1 MPNHNTPPP
10 PPHPFPDIQIGWS
23 DVGPTLARP
32 VLLSVF
38 PAKFKL
44 FLVLAWLESPNCWT
58 LELWN
63 SLPAFL
69 TQNICHRRLFGG
81 DSTKLF
87 YENFH
92 LKLFIDYILFIQTTQ
107 TLWCIQFPTH
117 ETFLGLNRGTKLFFV
132 AKTQRSYYLQP
143 EINNRNMACKYTLPP
158 TGYRPQADYYWWDV
172 CPSPSLDCFK
182 MDASRNI

>member
-1 MPNHNTPPP
+1 MGLTTTR
-10 PPHPFPDIQIGWS
+10 HPFPDIQIGWS

-92 LKLFIDYILFIQTTQ
+92 LKHWLYSFYSDNPNTLMHIVPHTRNFSWFELRNQT
-107 TLWCIQFPTH
+107 I
-117 ETFLGLNRGTKLFFV
+117 FV

-143 EINNRNMACKYTLPP
+143 EINNRNTCKYIPPPPPPPP